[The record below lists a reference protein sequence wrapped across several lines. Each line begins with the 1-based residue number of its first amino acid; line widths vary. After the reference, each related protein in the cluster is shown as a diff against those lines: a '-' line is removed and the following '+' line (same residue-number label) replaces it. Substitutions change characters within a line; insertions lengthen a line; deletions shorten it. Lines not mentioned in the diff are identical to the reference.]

1 MHVCGCVCMYVCLS
15 ALLHSFMAVCA
26 YQDIGNGEALSN
38 GRELGPGIGNARFSC
53 CCMKEWL

>member
-1 MHVCGCVCMYVCLS
+1 MSVCVCMSVF
-15 ALLHSFMAVCA
+15 LLYCIHSWLCV